1 MSQKV
6 FIEPRRLVGIQAT
19 GPSSFNP
26 VENSGAKF
34 GEQLWHEFIEMAI
47 NAGISLERDMYGVSW
62 PADQDVPPQRIH
74 YFCGFISDENFE
86 GLTELI
92 IEGGNYFQFDCEV
105 LAVDIDKG
113 FQEAY
118 MKAMPESG
126 LKGRNGQHL
135 EIYGEE
141 YDPGSPVAKFQILIP
156 VE

>member
-1 MSQKV
+1 MSTKV
-6 FIEPRRLVGIQAT
+6 RIEPIRLVGIQAT
-19 GPSSFNP
+19 GPSSFNN

-34 GEQLWHEFIEMAI
+34 GDQLWHEFIEKVV

-62 PADQDVPPQRIH
+62 PADQNVPPQKIH
-74 YFCGFISDENFE
+74 YFCGFISNENFE
-86 GLTELI
+86 GLTELK

-105 LAVDIDKG
+105 LAVDLDKG

-126 LKGRNGQHL
+126 FKARDGQHL

-141 YDPGSPVAKFQILIP
+141 YDPDSPVAKFKILIP